1 MGKAVERNRGGRGEM
16 FLLDRAIRRFVAE
29 DDVHLV
35 GPAALVGAEHD
46 GVRGVTVQP
55 GGVVGAVTGGE
66 ELEVRASA
74 FQAVLEGNLV
84 LEGEPAG
91 GIEGCGEG
99 RGVAVVAGS
108 LGDVEAVVLGA
119 VRLDDGGDA
128 GVLLVARGG
137 PGAEIAGREGL
148 QEGGGAG
155 DRHGGEGVDAGV
167 RGRGAGEQRSERHR
181 AGRDGDQLHD
191 RVRAGVCGDVP
202 RAYEVKVIARR
213 SE

>member
-16 FLLDRAIRRFVAE
+16 FLLDCPIRRFVAE

-46 GVRGVTVQP
+46 GVRGVTVQS
-55 GGVVGAVTGGE
+55 GGVVRAVTRGE
-66 ELEVRASA
+66 ELEIRASA
-74 FQAVLEGNLV
+74 LEAILEGNLV

-91 GIEGCGEG
+91 GIEGCGEW

-137 PGAEIAGREGL
+137 PSAEIAGGEGL

-155 DRHGGEGVDAGV
+155 DRHGGEGVDAV

-202 RAYEVKVIARR
+202 RAVR
-213 SE
+213 SR

>member
-1 MGKAVERNRGGRGEM
+1 MGKSVEWNRGGRSEM
-16 FLLDRAIRRFVAE
+16 FLLDCAIRRFVAK

-46 GVRGVTVQP
+46 GVRGVTVQS
-55 GGVVGAVTGGE
+55 GGVVRAVTRGE

-74 FQAVLEGNLV
+74 LEAILEGNLV

-91 GIEGCGEG
+91 GIEGCGEW

-119 VRLDDGGDA
+119 VRLDDGSDA
-128 GVLLVARGG
+128 RVLLVARGG
-137 PGAEIAGREGL
+137 PSAEIAGREGL

-155 DRHGGEGVDAGV
+155 DLDGGEGVDAV
-167 RGRGAGEQRSERHR
+167 RGRGAGEQRCERHR

-202 RAYEVKVIARR
+202 RAVR
-213 SE
+213 SR